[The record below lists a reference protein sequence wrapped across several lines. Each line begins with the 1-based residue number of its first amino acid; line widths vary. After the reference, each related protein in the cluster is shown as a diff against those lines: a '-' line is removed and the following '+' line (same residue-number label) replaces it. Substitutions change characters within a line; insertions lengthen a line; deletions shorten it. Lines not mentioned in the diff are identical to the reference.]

1 MPIKNLRKPTTSV
14 ARFGKIP
21 LVEQGRRCLGTIVK
35 KNFVQV
41 FFGTFLNTACR
52 RYTHR
57 LRQRKLTE
65 KESRL
70 EDPIRPYICIK
81 HCLHVCEFGLPSTGN
96 GEFDACTWLYYG

>member
-1 MPIKNLRKPTTSV
+1 
-14 ARFGKIP
+14 
-21 LVEQGRRCLGTIVK
+21 VK
-35 KNFVQV
+35 KNKFCAG

-70 EDPIRPYICIK
+70 EDPMRPYICIK
-81 HCLHVCEFGLPSTGN
+81 HASTFVNSVYPAQEMMSSMRACGCITADVEFV
-96 GEFDACTWLYYG
+96 AA